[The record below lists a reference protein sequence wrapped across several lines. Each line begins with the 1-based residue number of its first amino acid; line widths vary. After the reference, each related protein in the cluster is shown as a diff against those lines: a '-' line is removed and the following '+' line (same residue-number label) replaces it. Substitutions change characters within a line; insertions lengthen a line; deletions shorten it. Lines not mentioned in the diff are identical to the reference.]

1 MQDHID
7 KGGNSAT
14 KGMLLVLA
22 AACLWGTTG
31 TSQALAPETSSPLTI
46 GAMRLVIGGISLTLL
61 SLLNG
66 GLRRWNF
73 NYPLILL
80 AGFFVA
86 LYQVSFFSGVKLTG
100 VAAGTI
106 VGIGSSPVFAGILDL
121 LVAKK
126 PPGRRWYFST
136 LFAITGCAILVVNG
150 STIHINTLGI
160 LLSMLAGLTYASY
173 ALLIK
178 MLIVDRDAE
187 EITSL
192 VFLTGA
198 IFLCPIL
205 LSYDLSWLAEINGW
219 LLMVHLGL
227 FATALSYYLFA
238 RGLEHIPV
246 SSAVTLSLA
255 EPLTATVLGVVV
267 VGEKLSGVAWSGLF
281 LILSGIIILVFP
293 VKLFQALRSA
303 KP

>member
-1 MQDHID
+1 MP
-7 KGGNSAT
+7 KSAT
-14 KGMLLVLA
+14 IGGANTTRGMLLVLA

-46 GAMRLVIGGISLTLL
+46 GAMRLVIGGIALTLL
-61 SLLNG
+61 SLIKG
-66 GLRRWNF
+66 GLRNWNF

-80 AGFFVA
+80 TGFFVA

-121 LVAKK
+121 IVSRK
-126 PPGRRWYFST
+126 PPGKRWYFST
-136 LFAITGCAILVVNG
+136 FLAIAGCTVLVLNS

-160 LLSMLAGLTYASY
+160 LLAMIAGLAYSSY
-173 ALLIK
+173 ALIIK

-187 EITSL
+187 EVTSL

-198 IFLCPIL
+198 FLLTPIL
-205 LSYDLSWLAEINGW
+205 FTHDLSWLKEINGW
-219 LLMVHLGL
+219 LLMLHLGVL
-227 FATALSYYLFA
+227 ATALSYYLFA
-238 RGLEHIPV
+238 RGIEHIPV

-255 EPLTATVLGVVV
+255 EPLTATILGVLV
-267 VGEKLSGVAWSGLF
+267 VGETLSAIAWAGLL
-281 LILSGIIILVFP
+281 LILSGIIVLVFP
-293 VKLFQALRSA
+293 VRLIQQRKAALN
-303 KP
+303 